1 MCVACEKLRVAVGTS
16 RRGVLS
22 KTHFG
27 DSRYF
32 EIYEV
37 TRKGWRL
44 LEVRE
49 NRAADLE
56 EAGHGDPRKFAA
68 VVGQLGDVD
77 VAVAWVMGPNYLRV
91 RDASGLVPYI
101 VRGPGRKSLRVED
114 ALGEVVE
121 RFGELCA
128 RVEEKKRLNMK

>member
-1 MCVACEKLRVAVGTS
+1 MGTS

-32 EIYEV
+32 EVYEV
-37 TRKGWRL
+37 TREGWRL

-49 NRAADLE
+49 NRATGLE

-77 VAVAWVMGPNYLRV
+77 VAVAWAMGPNYLRV

-101 VRGPGRKSLRVED
+101 VRGPARKSLRVED